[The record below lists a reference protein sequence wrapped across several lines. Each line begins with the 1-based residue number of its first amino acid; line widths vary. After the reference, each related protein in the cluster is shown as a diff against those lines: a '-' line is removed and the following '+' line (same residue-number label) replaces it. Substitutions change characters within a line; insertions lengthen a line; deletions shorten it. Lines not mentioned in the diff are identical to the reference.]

1 MNDREAFL
9 LLLSYLLP
17 FCGLMHIFWGI
28 DIDDSSK
35 IIFGIVCLFI
45 ALFIMGYLIYS
56 TKKDK
61 RLLKYSERKVMLLF
75 GIFRQVIAN
84 CILMI
89 IEFIILWNFGIE
101 IRQTMLII
109 CLTLTI
115 TTIITHLFQKL

>member
-1 MNDREAFL
+1 MNDIEAFL
-9 LLLSYLLP
+9 LLLSNLLP
-17 FCGLMHIFWGI
+17 FGGLMNIFWGI
-28 DIDDSSK
+28 DISDSSK

-45 ALFIMGYLIYS
+45 AIFIIGYLIYS

-61 RLLKYSERKVMLLF
+61 RLLKYGAKKIRLLF
-75 GIFRQVIAN
+75 GVFRQVIAS

-89 IEFIILWNFGIE
+89 IEFIILWNFGFE